1 MQRAGLVLVVALVLA
16 GAACSGGGSPAT
28 KRAPHL
34 ARPTTTRATTPSL
47 LPCGGTA
54 TIPAA
59 VRVSA
64 VAGLDVNPAQYLVAN
79 VSLSRSDSTWAR
91 FDTLPAAGQE
101 ASYQGGF
108 GLAHCDGT
116 SWAVTD
122 FGSAEVGCPGGAVA
136 PPPPAVRADLGIDC
150 P

>member
-1 MQRAGLVLVVALVLA
+1 MTGRRAGIGLAAVLVVVG
-16 GAACSGGGSPAT
+16 GACGGHTPRVTKPSRSAT
-28 KRAPHL
+28 SL
-34 ARPTTTRATTPSL
+34 TTVPSA

-54 TIPAA
+54 TIPVA
-59 VRVSA
+59 VRAST
-64 VAGLDVNPAQYLVAN
+64 VAGLDLKPARYMVAN
-79 VSLSRSDSTWAR
+79 VSLARSDATWAR

-101 ASYQGGF
+101 ATYQGGS

-116 SWAVTD
+116 TWTVTD
-122 FGSAEVGCPGGAVA
+122 FGTAEVGCPGGAVA